1 MRTIPKEVCELQI
14 NISTFNS
21 EAATAESSYEKTVVE
36 GTQADFSQ
44 ECQTGGVVKEINENL
59 IDKILLELSN

>member
-1 MRTIPKEVCELQI
+1 MRTIPKEVCELQKK
-14 NISTFNS
+14 ISTFNS
-21 EAATAESSYEKTVVE
+21 EAATTESSNEKTVVE
-36 GTQADFSQ
+36 GTQAEFSQ